1 MRQLITLITA
11 AAIGAGCVACTSA
24 ASDTAGRPG
33 RLAAHSGRVATTQ
46 PRGGDPTNAATATR
60 HPSTTRPGRTVV
72 LRGSAGGQFC
82 ITAREFGMTNLA
94 VSNSAS
100 SNHPERLLARIDA
113 LAKIAPAEI
122 SQDLADIAKLE
133 HAVLGSAKI
142 DPTQL
147 QQVNDRGTRA
157 ALRHVSAYLRDQ
169 CGIHPIR

>member
-24 ASDTAGRPG
+24 ASDTAG

-72 LRGSAGGQFC
+72 PRGSAGGQFC
-82 ITAREFGMTNLA
+82 ITAREFGMTNIA

-122 SQDLADIAKLE
+122 SQDLANIAKLE

-147 QQVNDRGTRA
+147 QQVNDTETRA